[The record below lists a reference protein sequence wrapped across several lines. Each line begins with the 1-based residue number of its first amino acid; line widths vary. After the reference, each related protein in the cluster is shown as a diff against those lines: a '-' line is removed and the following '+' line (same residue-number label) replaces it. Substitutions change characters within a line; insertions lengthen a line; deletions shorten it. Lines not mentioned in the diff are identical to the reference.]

1 MAVDRS
7 WRLVTVHTAR
17 HDATELSR
25 LVASRRVRQWNWAR
39 RTYTVCW
46 RCQRSCSSLRSRCC
60 RDAERRRRCEA
71 RAVVCPTTDPSPSS
85 RATNTHTD
93 AVLCYTCRT
102 QRGLCVCV
110 QLYVRRDPLQ
120 SSRAYDNTH
129 TVRLLV
135 INGDGEH

>member
-46 RCQRSCSSLRSRCC
+46 RCQRSCSSPRSRCC

-85 RATNTHTD
+85 RATNT
-93 AVLCYTCRT
+93 YTQTRPFAT
-102 QRGLCVCV
+102 HVARSVVSLCVYSCMSDETHYSHRV
-110 QLYVRRDPLQ
+110 LTTTRIQ
-120 SSRAYDNTH
+120 SDY
-129 TVRLLV
+129 
-135 INGDGEH
+135 